1 MVFRKV
7 FYSLTMMGI
16 ISLIS
21 FGAILAAPNAFF
33 SGGELNPNM
42 GVEQV
47 AHMKSLYGFDRPWY
61 EQYLSWANGLVHADF
76 GVSFSSGALVGD
88 MIAER
93 LPVTLLLNGI
103 SLFAIFVL
111 SLFVGIYAALR
122 YKKIADSIVVN
133 VSLASFSMPSIYLA
147 LILLS
152 LFSVVLGW
160 FPLSGLHSFD
170 APQEGVG
177 YYVDYGWHLFLP
189 LTVMILTGM
198 GSLILYVRSLAIEI
212 LQSDYLFFAKAR
224 GIEGWRLIRWYILPN
239 LAPSMITMLGLSFP
253 ALIGGSVLLESL
265 FGIQGMGL
273 LFYQS
278 ALSGDY
284 PVIMG
289 ILMITAFLT
298 LVGNIVADVV
308 LLKLNPFTH

>member
-1 MVFRKV
+1 MFFKKL
-7 FYSLTMMGI
+7 FYSISMMGI

-61 EQYLSWANGLVHADF
+61 DQYFSWIHALMQADF
-76 GVSFSSGALVGD
+76 GVSFSSGVLVHD
-88 MIAER
+88 LIVER

-103 SLFAIFVL
+103 SLCVIFGL
-111 SLFVGIYAALR
+111 SLLVGIYAAAH
-122 YKKIADSIVVN
+122 YKKLEDSVVVN
-133 VSLASFSMPSIYLA
+133 LSLASFSMPSLYLA
-147 LILLS
+147 LMLLS
-152 LFSVVLGW
+152 LFSVTLGW
-160 FPLSGLHSFD
+160 FPLGGLHSFD
-170 APQEGVG
+170 APQMGVG

-189 LTVMILTGM
+189 LVVMILTGT
-198 GSLILYVRSLAIEI
+198 GSLLLYVRSLVIEI
-212 LQSDYLFFAKAR
+212 LQSDYIFFAKAR
-224 GIEGWRLIRWYILPN
+224 GIQGWRLIRWYVLPN

-298 LVGNIVADVV
+298 LLGNIIADLV